1 MGIMKNSMVKHTLLA
16 AFALLASLSA
26 TAKITLHPIFGDNM
40 VLQRESQ
47 VRIWGEADAD
57 SVVVLRASWE
67 SEGTLH
73 TATSDHTGRW
83 SMMVPTP
90 QAGGPYEFSV
100 ACGAEHRSV
109 KNVLIGEVWLCSG
122 QSNMEMPIKGFNN
135 QMVERSAETIMG
147 AKERVP
153 IRMCTLKHFTAK
165 SPQYA
170 CRTNGWQTNTPESVA
185 STSATAYFFAKHL
198 QEVLEVPVG
207 VIISAWGGTMVE
219 SWMSRQRLEAFEG
232 VDLSHLDNGVK
243 EERPQDKPAM
253 IYNGMIAPLE
263 PFTLKGVLWYQGESN
278 RHNPEQ
284 YRWLMKSFAE
294 QLREGWG
301 VADLPFFYVQI
312 APYKYDG
319 PDMFSGALIREAQM
333 HNLKDIPGSGM
344 VVTMDIGD
352 AWCIHPAKKS
362 EVGQRL
368 AWLALTDTYG
378 KRHIYS
384 HSPVYESVR
393 FSGGK
398 AYVTFDVE
406 GLCLGPYGHNV
417 EGFEI
422 AGEDRVFY
430 PAKASTQRAKNSVM
444 VHSPEVPNPVAV
456 RYCFRN
462 VAEATVFNNF
472 GLPVS
477 PFRTDDWP
485 IAPLAK

>member
-1 MGIMKNSMVKHTLLA
+1 
-16 AFALLASLSA
+16 
-26 TAKITLHPIFGDNM
+26 
-40 VLQRESQ
+40 
-47 VRIWGEADAD
+47 
-57 SVVVLRASWE
+57 
-67 SEGTLH
+67 
-73 TATSDHTGRW
+73 
-83 SMMVPTP
+83 
-90 QAGGPYEFSV
+90 
-100 ACGAEHRSV
+100 
-109 KNVLIGEVWLCSG
+109 
-122 QSNMEMPIKGFNN
+122 
-135 QMVERSAETIMG
+135 
-147 AKERVP
+147 
-153 IRMCTLKHFTAK
+153 
-165 SPQYA
+165 
-170 CRTNGWQTNTPESVA
+170 
-185 STSATAYFFAKHL
+185 
-198 QEVLEVPVG
+198 
-207 VIISAWGGTMVE
+207 
-219 SWMSRQRLEAFEG
+219 
-232 VDLSHLDNGVK
+232 
-243 EERPQDKPAM
+243 
-253 IYNGMIAPLE
+253 
-263 PFTLKGVLWYQGESN
+263 
-278 RHNPEQ
+278 
-284 YRWLMKSFAE
+284 
-294 QLREGWG
+294 
-301 VADLPFFYVQI
+301 
-312 APYKYDG
+312 
-319 PDMFSGALIREAQM
+319 ALIREAQM

>member
-1 MGIMKNSMVKHTLLA
+1 MKKFAVKQLLCVVVALVWTLT
-16 AFALLASLSA
+16 AS
-26 TAKITLHPIFGDNM
+26 AKVSLHPIFGDNM
-40 VLQRESQ
+40 VLQRECQ
-47 VRIWGEADAD
+47 VRIWGEADANAK
-57 SVVVLRASWE
+57 VVLKASWE
-67 SEGTLH
+67 KRSVSH
-73 TATSDHTGRW
+73 TATADSDGRW

-90 QAGGPYEFSV
+90 QAGGPYEV
-100 ACGAEHRSV
+100 RVECGADKVEIG
-109 KNVLIGEVWLCSG
+109 NVLIGEVWLCSG

-135 QMVERSAETIMG
+135 QMVEESAKTIMG

-165 SPQYA
+165 TPQYA
-170 CRTNGWQTNTPESVA
+170 CRTNGWLTNTPESVA
-185 STSATAYFFAKHL
+185 TTSATAYFFAKHL
-198 QEVLEVPVG
+198 QEILEVPVG

-219 SWMSRQRLEAFEG
+219 SWMSQQRLAEFEG
-232 VDLSHLDNGVK
+232 IDLSHLANGNK

-263 PFTLKGVLWYQGESN
+263 PFTIKGFLWYQGESN

-301 VADLPFFYVQI
+301 SEALPFFYVQI

-319 PDMFSGALIREAQM
+319 PDMFSGAMIREAQM
-333 HNLKDIPGSGM
+333 HNLKDIPNSGM

-378 KRHIYS
+378 HKYIYS
-384 HSPVYESVR
+384 HSPVYEGVR

-430 PAKASTQRAKNSVM
+430 PAKASTQRAKNSVV
-444 VHSPEVPNPVAV
+444 VHAHEVPNPVAV
-456 RYCFRN
+456 RYCFKN

>member
-1 MGIMKNSMVKHTLLA
+1 MKNSVVKQTLLVAIALVWTLTA
-16 AFALLASLSA
+16 A
-26 TAKITLHPIFGDNM
+26 AKVTLHPIFGDNM
-40 VLQRESQ
+40 VLQRECQ
-47 VRIWGEADAD
+47 VRIWGEADAN
-57 SVVVLRASWE
+57 SKVVLKASWE
-67 SEGTLH
+67 KKGASH
-73 TATSDHTGRW
+73 TTTADANGRW
-83 SMMVPTP
+83 SMKVSTP
-90 QAGGPYEFSV
+90 QAGGPYEVKV
-100 ACGAEHRSV
+100 ACGSDEVAIE
-109 KNVLIGEVWLCSG
+109 NVLIGEVWLCSG

-135 QMVERSAETIMG
+135 QMVEKSAETIMG

-165 SPQYA
+165 TPQYT
-170 CRTNGWQTNTPESVA
+170 CRTNGWLTNTPESVA

-219 SWMSRQRLEAFEG
+219 SWMSRDRLSEFEG
-232 VDLSHLDNGVK
+232 VDLSHLDNANK
-243 EERPQDKPAM
+243 EDRPQDKPAM

-263 PFTLKGVLWYQGESN
+263 PFTIKGFLWYQGESN

-301 VADLPFFYVQI
+301 SAELPFFYVQI

-319 PDMFSGALIREAQM
+319 PDMFSGAMIREAQM
-333 HNLKDIPGSGM
+333 HNLKDIPNSGM

-378 KRHIYS
+378 QKYIYS

-444 VHSPEVPNPVAV
+444 VHAAEVPNPVAV
-456 RYCFRN
+456 RYCFKN